1 MPVPRA
7 LTIPAVLAAALTAAL
22 AGCGGDGAG
31 SSTSGITGTTSST
44 SDAVRVADNSFTPSA
59 TTVPPGTTVT
69 WTWVGTREDHNVTF
83 ADGTASA
90 TQASGTY
97 QRTFAAAGTFP
108 YYCTIHGTPMSGVVT
123 VR

>member
-1 MPVPRA
+1 MPAPRA
-7 LTIPAVLAAALTAAL
+7 LINLAVLAAVLAA
-22 AGCGGDGAG
+22 CGGDGSG
-31 SSTSGITGTTSST
+31 SSTTDITSTTTSST
-44 SDAVRVADNSFTPSA
+44 SNAIQVVDNSFTPAA

-97 QRTFAAAGTFP
+97 QRTFAAAGS
-108 YYCTIHGTPMSGVVT
+108 YAYHCTIHGTPMSGVVT

>member
-1 MPVPRA
+1 MSSSR
-7 LTIPAVLAAALTAAL
+7 TIVLPLALAALLAA
-22 AGCGGDGAG
+22 CSGDGYG
-31 SSTSGITGTTSST
+31 SSTGITSTTSST
-44 SDAVRVADNSFTPSA
+44 SNAVRVADNNFTPSA

-83 ADGTASA
+83 ADGTASP

-97 QRTFAAAGTFP
+97 QRTFMTAGTFT
-108 YYCTIHGTPMSGVVT
+108 YFCTIHGTPMSGVVT

>member
-7 LTIPAVLAAALTAAL
+7 LTNLAVLAAILAA
-22 AGCGGDGAG
+22 CGGDGHG
-31 SSTSGITGTTSST
+31 SSTTDITGTPPST
-44 SDAVRVADNSFTPSA
+44 SDAIRVVDNSFTPAA

-97 QRTFAAAGTFP
+97 QRTFAAAGS
-108 YYCTIHGTPMSGVVT
+108 YAYHCTIHGTPMSGVVT

>member
-7 LTIPAVLAAALTAAL
+7 LTKLAVLATTLAA
-22 AGCGGDGAG
+22 CSGDGQG
-31 SSTSGITGTTSST
+31 SSTTDITSTTSST
-44 SDAVRVADNSFTPSA
+44 SNAIQVVDNSFTPAA

-90 TQASGTY
+90 TLASGTY
-97 QRTFAAAGTFP
+97 QRTFAAAGS
-108 YYCTIHGTPMSGVVT
+108 YAYHCTIHGTPMSGVVT